1 MTLAKGPHHL
11 AIPGPSIIPDRVQ
24 RAMHRASPNIYE
36 GELVDITQSLISDL
50 KLLANCTGDVAI
62 YHGNGHA
69 VWEASLCNLFSA
81 GDRVMILD
89 TGRFGQGWGL
99 MAVNLGLDVVSL
111 EFARNSQVDAGKLAD
126 ELKADTAHKIKAVLT
141 VQTDTS
147 TSSSND
153 LEAIRQ
159 AIDSVGHPALLMVDA
174 IASFGC
180 EPFDMQAVGADVFIS
195 ASQKGLMTPP
205 GIALLFVS
213 DRVWEFHESAGL
225 NTPYW
230 DMLPRIRPT
239 MFPDHFCGTPPTH
252 HLYGLREA
260 VDMILEEGIVNVW
273 SRHRI
278 HAHCVWAAIDAWS
291 LDGELTCLIP
301 NSKDRSLAV
310 TAVLTGAGDALR
322 LRQWCEQQV
331 GVTLGIG
338 LGASATRGILD
349 NVFRIGH
356 MGHLNPPTLLGV
368 LACIDTGLKSLDIV
382 HGPNALNAASQV
394 LSESI
399 SRLARSDSD
408 V

>member
-1 MTLAKGPHHL
+1 MTLAHGPHHL

-36 GELVDITQSLISDL
+36 GELVDLTKSLLTDL
-50 KLLANCTGDVAI
+50 KTIANCTGDVAI

-69 VWEASLCNLFSA
+69 VWEASLCNLFSI
-81 GDRVMILD
+81 GDKVIVLD

-99 MAVNLGLDVVSL
+99 MAANLGIDVISM
-111 EFARNSQVDAGKLAD
+111 EFARHSQVNVEQLA
-126 ELKADTAHKIKAVLT
+126 EALQADKNHDIKAVLT

-153 LEAIRQ
+153 ISAIRQ
-159 AIDSVGHPALLMVDA
+159 AMDSTGHPGLLMVDA

-180 EPFDMQAVGADVFIS
+180 EPFDMDAVGADVLLS

-205 GIALLFVS
+205 GVALLFIS
-213 DRVWEFHESAGL
+213 DRVWALHESAGL

-230 DMLPRIRPT
+230 DMLPRVRPT

-273 SRHRI
+273 SRHRT
-278 HAHCVWAAIDAWS
+278 HARCVWAAVDAWS
-291 LDGELTCLIP
+291 VGGELKCLIP
-301 NSKDRSLAV
+301 NPSDRSLAV
-310 TAVLTGAGDALR
+310 TAIVTGAGDAIR
-322 LRQWCEQQV
+322 LREWCEQQV
-331 GVTLGIG
+331 GVTLGVG

-368 LACIDTGLKSLDIV
+368 LACIDAGLKSLDIA
-382 HGPNALNAASQV
+382 HGSGALDASSQ
-394 LSESI
+394 I
-399 SRLARSDSD
+399 ISDS
-408 V
+408 VARKP

>member
-1 MTLAKGPHHL
+1 MTLAQGPHHL

-36 GELVDITQSLISDL
+36 GQLVDITRSLISDL
-50 KLLANCTGDVAI
+50 KTLAGCHGDVAI

-81 GDRVMILD
+81 RDRVMVLD

-99 MAVNLGLDVVSL
+99 MATNLGLDVINL
-111 EFARNSQVDAGKLAD
+111 EFARDSQVDPDKLRDALRSD
-126 ELKADTAHKIKAVLT
+126 SAHEIKAVLT

-153 LEAIRQ
+153 IAVIRQ
-159 AIDSVGHPALLMVDA
+159 AMDDVAHPALLMVDA

-180 EPFDMQAVGADVFIS
+180 EPFDMAAVGADVLLS

-205 GIALLFVS
+205 GIAILFVS
-213 DRVWEFHESAGL
+213 DRVWPLHEVAGL
-225 NTPYW
+225 KTPYW
-230 DMLPRIRPT
+230 DILPRVKPA

-260 VDMILEEGIVNVW
+260 VDMIMEEGIVNVW
-273 SRHRI
+273 NRHRT
-278 HAHCVWAAIDAWS
+278 HARCVWAAVDAWS
-291 LDGELTCLIP
+291 VGGEIKCLIP
-301 NSKDRSLAV
+301 NTNDRSLAV
-310 TAVLTGAGDALR
+310 TAISTASGDAIR
-322 LRQWCEQQV
+322 LRQWCEEHV
-331 GVTLGIG
+331 GVTLGVG

-349 NVFRIGH
+349 NVFRVGH

-368 LACIDTGLKSLDIV
+368 LASIDAGLKSLDIP
-382 HGPNALNAASQV
+382 HGSGALDASSQV
-394 LSESI
+394 IGDSVLSAS
-399 SRLARSDSD
+399 
-408 V
+408 

>member
-36 GELVDITQSLISDL
+36 GELVEITQSLIGDL
-50 KLLANCTGDVAI
+50 KSIAGCNGDLAI

-81 GDRVMILD
+81 GDKVIVLD
-89 TGRFGQGWGL
+89 TGRFGQAWGL
-99 MAVNLGLDVVSL
+99 MAVNLGLDVVNL
-111 EFARNSQVDAGKLAD
+111 EFASNAQVDVEKLA
-126 ELKADTAHKIKAVLT
+126 EALRADTAHELKAVLT

-153 LEAIRQ
+153 ISAIREAMNGVQ
-159 AIDSVGHPALLMVDA
+159 HPALLMVDA

-180 EPFDMQAVGADVFIS
+180 EPFDMQAMGVDVLLS

-205 GIALLFVS
+205 GVALLFIR
-213 DRVWEFHESAGL
+213 DRVWDLHAQAKL

-230 DMLPRIRPT
+230 DMLPRVRPA

-260 VDMILEEGIVNVW
+260 VDMILEEGIANVW
-273 SRHRI
+273 NRHRI
-278 HAHCVWAAIDAWS
+278 HAQCVWAAVDAWS
-291 LDGELTCLIP
+291 AEGELQCLIP
-301 NSKDRSLAV
+301 NADHRSLAV
-310 TAVLTGAGDALR
+310 TAISTGAGDAIK
-322 LRQWCEQQV
+322 LRQWCEKEV
-331 GVTLGIG
+331 GVTLGVG
-338 LGASATRGILD
+338 LGATATRGILD
-349 NVFRIGH
+349 HVFRIGH

-368 LACIDTGLKSLDIV
+368 LACIDAGLKSLDIP
-382 HGPNALNAASQV
+382 HGAGALEASTNL
-394 LSESI
+394 LSQSI
-399 SRLARSDSD
+399 TN
-408 V
+408 

>member
-24 RAMHRASPNIYE
+24 RAMHRAAPNIYD
-36 GELVDITQSLISDL
+36 GELVDITLSLIKDL
-50 KLLANCTGDVAI
+50 KAIANCKGDIAI

-81 GDRVMILD
+81 GDKVVILD
-89 TGRFGQGWGL
+89 TGRFGQAWGL
-99 MAVNLGLDVVSL
+99 MASTLGLDVVTL
-111 EFARNSQVDAGKLAD
+111 EFARNSNVNAD
-126 ELKADTAHKIKAVLT
+126 SLEDVLKADRDNEIKAVLT

-153 LEAIRQ
+153 IEAIRG
-159 AIDSVGHPALLMVDA
+159 AMDSVKHQALLMVDA

-180 EPFDMQAVGADVFIS
+180 EPFDMDAVGADVLLS

-213 DRVWEFHESAGL
+213 DRVWPLHASAGL

-230 DMLPRIRPT
+230 DMLPRMRPA

-260 VDMILEEGIVNVW
+260 MDMILDEGIANVW
-273 SRHRI
+273 NRHRI
-278 HAHCVWAAIDAWS
+278 HAHCVWAAVDAWS
-291 LDGELTCLIP
+291 AVGEVRCLIP
-301 NSKDRSLAV
+301 NPDDRSLAV
-310 TAVLTGAGDALR
+310 TAISTADGDAIQ
-322 LRQWCEQQV
+322 LRQWCEQKV
-331 GVTLGIG
+331 GVTLGVG
-338 LGASATRGILD
+338 LGATATRGVLS

-368 LACIDTGLKSLDIV
+368 LACIDAGLKSLNIP
-382 HGPNALNAASQV
+382 HGPGALDAAAEV
-394 LSESI
+394 LSKAIE
-399 SRLARSDSD
+399 
-408 V
+408 